1 MRKRILTVLIALVP
15 ALAVAAGGG
24 DVHLDKAPIDLT
36 NQQSLQRGAKWFVN
50 YCLSCHSAQ
59 YMRYNRLGRD
69 LGLSEEQVLENLV
82 FTGAKVGDLMK
93 VAVNNRDAAEWFG
106 AAPPDLTLSARLRGP
121 DWLYTYLRTFYLDDS
136 RPFGVNNTTF
146 PSVGMPHVLW
156 ELEGLKKAV
165 YETTVDDDGHEHKE
179 LVGFEMVQPGT
190 KTAEEYDQ
198 IIRDLVAFMAYMG
211 EPVKLERQRLGIWVL
226 LFLAVLF
233 VVAYLMKKEYWK
245 DVH

>member
-24 DVHLDKAPIDLT
+24 GVHLDKAPIDLT

-69 LGLSEEQVLENLV
+69 LGLSDEQVLENLV

-198 IIRDLVAFMAYMG
+198 IIRDLVAFMVYMG